1 MNKLYKWSKNKMKMI
16 INSDFTTFNNQTNLI
31 TSGNCIS
38 NTQYSNYIRKYDNAD
53 NGKLF
58 NYDLQYFSISE
69 GLKNY
74 IKSLDKEI
82 ILYEF
87 FVYNKNQKN
96 IIGWIIDNDNTME
109 IYVNNQY
116 RCNYDKR
123 FKTLEYCKKILV
135 EKNNTKIL

>member
-1 MNKLYKWSKNKMKMI
+1 MSNLYKWNKNSMKMI
-16 INSDFTTFNNQTNLI
+16 INTEFKAFNKQTNLI
-31 TSGNCIS
+31 TNGNCIS

-82 ILYEF
+82 VLYEF
-87 FVYNKNQKN
+87 FIYNKNQKN

-109 IYVNNQY
+109 TYVNNQY
-116 RCNYDKR
+116 KCDYNKR
-123 FKTLEYCKKILV
+123 FKALEYCKKILA